1 MALRRGSTLRGAS
14 LPDDEGTWIEWTF
27 TEAGAVA
34 YKQPGHK
41 LISNDEAT
49 ALMASNPGINERTL
63 RENAKLGTTLT
74 DMNPDDGIDLPEQAG
89 KEMGGG
95 EGFAGYDPSQYVTD
109 GGQGASDFSGYE
121 TEEDLYKAQMRYP
134 DAWGVFAPN
143 GKPGENYNNVI
154 LDVRTK
160 GASRGL
166 LPGSLKDEQDFV
178 ALQEAIWS
186 MPSRELA
193 SLQKKLWLS
202 GYYGDEAIMSGIQ
215 PRLGIADT
223 ATTDAWQTLLSE
235 GLQNLGERSLEDLL
249 TSRLKAY
256 KRVHK
261 EAAMANAAGKTEVRQ
276 LSDER
281 ISVTDPATVTL
292 AAQDFAQK
300 SLGRRLSAEEVG
312 AIVATVGSEEVGQQR
327 AIAARN
333 RAQELAAIQAEYG
346 YTASNVPDV
355 DVILGGGPDASSI
368 GVGHSLAGDFGL
380 TVTSDFR
387 SPEANTIGG
396 GAVVTPG
403 EDTVLEDG
411 TVVPGTPTVSTPTRD
426 PSHQYGL
433 GFDAVG
439 HPDDMKRFERWAKA
453 SDLIETVEL
462 RNSEHGETAHLHFT
476 LKEGA
481 EIPAQVANGTWQ
493 SGAPDR
499 SRQLSAFLAT
509 VKNPGGDMAYGLN
522 LGAIVGQQAPIA
534 GRDTN
539 VVSVSS
545 GNANG
550 VPIPIGDPQSG
561 SYQFPKET
569 PVGAYGIPKRVMK
582 NYADQLRVKP
592 GTKSGQQLI
601 AKAYATDLYNQYQDW
616 RLVAVAWQF
625 GTALADKMKD
635 TNPNL
640 TSGTAWTKAMP
651 AVNRYLETTM
661 KEWNMRYRA
670 RSGAIEISEGMPIVD
685 TPRAVQAEQHIGG
698 KGRSRPANRTAQLP
712 EDGNGDGMPDNLNP
726 ALAPLFGQSGNEGN
740 AGLGPTPNLNP
751 SLNPLFGKGDNKS
764 AAAEA
769 RDEITGGDDRMDQLF
784 ESVLG
789 GSSEAVGPN
798 VVLTG
803 GNIDEV
809 VNVDPVSRAQ
819 LEIIDR
825 NNTEFYAHEGAMMY
839 EQFRKLISDPNAMV

>member
-27 TEAGAVA
+27 TESGPVA

-41 LISNDEAT
+41 LIANDEAT

-89 KEMGGG
+89 KEMGSF
-95 EGFAGYDPSQYVTD
+95 EGYDPASQF
-109 GGQGASDFSGYE
+109 GAGAGQGASDFSGYE

-134 DAWGVFAPN
+134 DAWAVFAPN
-143 GKPGENYNNVI
+143 GQPGENYNNVI

-166 LPGSLKDEQDFV
+166 LPRSLKDEQDFV

-202 GYYGDEAIMSGIQ
+202 GYYGDEAIYNGVQ

-256 KRVHK
+256 KRVHR
-261 EAAMANAAGKTEVRQ
+261 EAGMANAAGKTEVRQ

-281 ISVTDPATVTL
+281 ISVTDPATITL

-346 YTASNVPDV
+346 YTAANVPDV
-355 DVILGGGPDASSI
+355 DVILGGGPDAPSL
-368 GVGHSLAGDFGL
+368 GVGHAVAEDFGL

-387 SPEANTIGG
+387 SPEANTVGG

-426 PSHQYGL
+426 PSHEYGL
-433 GFDAVG
+433 GFDATG
-439 HPDDMKRFERWAKA
+439 HPEDMERFKRWAEA
-453 SDLIETVEL
+453 SDMIETVEL
-462 RNSEHGETAHLHFT
+462 RNSESGEQAHLHFT

-481 EIPAQVANGTWQ
+481 AIPEQVANGTWR

-509 VKNPGGDMAYGLN
+509 VKNPGGDRAYGLN
-522 LGAIVGQQAPIA
+522 LGAIVGQQAPMA
-534 GRDTN
+534 GGDTN
-539 VVSVSS
+539 VVSVWG

-550 VPIPIGDPQSG
+550 VPVPIGDPQSG

-582 NYADQLRVKP
+582 QYADQLRVKP
-592 GTKSGQQLI
+592 SSKSGQNLI
-601 AKAYATDLYNQYQDW
+601 AKAYASDLYNQYQDW

-640 TSGTAWTKAMP
+640 TSGTAWNKAIP

-661 KEWNMRYRA
+661 REWNMRYRA
-670 RSGAIEISEGMPIVD
+670 RSGRIEISEGMPVTN
-685 TPRAVQAEQHIGG
+685 TPPQLQAEHRTGG

-726 ALAPLFGQSGNEGN
+726 SLSPLFGQDRPGDRTGT
-740 AGLGPTPNLNP
+740 AVFPG
-751 SLNPLFGKGDNKS
+751 GKTVGTVDKS
-764 AAAEA
+764 AVA
-769 RDEITGGDDRMDQLF
+769 RAQDEVTGGDDRLDELF
-784 ESVLG
+784 DSVLG
-789 GSSEAVGPN
+789 GSSEAAGPN

-825 NNTEFYAHEGAMMY
+825 NNTEFYAHEGAIMY
-839 EQFRKLISDPNAMV
+839 DQFRKLISDPNAMV